1 MLCELVVR
9 HSLIQGVGVS
19 NRCPL
24 RINGDAYFRFQVM
37 DTLNHDAIAGK
48 TLLFAPFLYLIIII
62 FFQLLKLKLRNF

>member
-37 DTLNHDAIAGK
+37 DTLNYDAIAGK
-48 TLLFAPFLYLIIII
+48 TLLFAPFLYLSL
-62 FFQLLKLKLRNF
+62 FQLLKLKLRNFQ